1 MDVEVGVEGL
11 LGIMFLALV
20 RGKGRVLVM
29 RYGGGG
35 IRIGRVEL
43 GSGFLGACA

>member
-11 LGIMFLALV
+11 QLGIMFLALV

-29 RYGGGG
+29 RYRGGG
-35 IRIGRVEL
+35 IRIGRAEL
-43 GSGFLGACA
+43 GSGFLGA